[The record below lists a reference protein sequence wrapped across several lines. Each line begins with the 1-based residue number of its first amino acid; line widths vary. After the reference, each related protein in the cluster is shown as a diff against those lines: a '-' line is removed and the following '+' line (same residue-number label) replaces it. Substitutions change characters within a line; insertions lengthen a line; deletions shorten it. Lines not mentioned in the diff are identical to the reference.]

1 MRRGRGEEMRRV
13 AIGRR
18 SWRGGISLSLLQSGL
33 EVFGGQLWELRSY
46 SGDTEPDPMWL
57 D

>member
-18 SWRGGISLSLLQSGL
+18 SWRGGIWLSLLQSGL
-33 EVFGGQLWELRSY
+33 EVFGGQLWELWSY
-46 SGDTEPDPMWL
+46 GGDTEPDPMWL